1 MVNIMGINKAEI
13 LQELGKEA
21 GCEFQ
26 KLEVYK
32 PIVAKPGY
40 WGAAI
45 KGDIV
50 VLDLS
55 ADDGFCEFWYD
66 RTMGHGA
73 AQRVVDRLRMKHR
86 ENKRSAI

>member
-1 MVNIMGINKAEI
+1 MVNIMGLNKAEI
-13 LQELGKEA
+13 LQKLGKEA

>member
-1 MVNIMGINKAEI
+1 MVNIMGLNKAEI

>member
-1 MVNIMGINKAEI
+1 MVNIMGLNKAEI
-13 LQELGKEA
+13 MQELGKEA

-50 VLDLS
+50 VLYLS

>member
-1 MVNIMGINKAEI
+1 MVNIMGLNKAEI

-55 ADDGFCEFWYD
+55 ADDGFCEF
-66 RTMGHGA
+66 
-73 AQRVVDRLRMKHR
+73 
-86 ENKRSAI
+86 

>member
-1 MVNIMGINKAEI
+1 MVNIMGLNKAEV

>member
-1 MVNIMGINKAEI
+1 MVNIMGLNKAEI

-26 KLEVYK
+26 KLEGYK

-73 AQRVVDRLRMKHR
+73 AQRVVDRLRMIHR

>member
-1 MVNIMGINKAEI
+1 MVNIMGLNKAEI

-45 KGDIV
+45 KVDIV

-73 AQRVVDRLRMKHR
+73 AQRVVDRLRMKHK
-86 ENKRSAI
+86 ESQRSTT

>member
-1 MVNIMGINKAEI
+1 MVNIMGLNKAEI

-26 KLEVYK
+26 KLQVYK

>member
-1 MVNIMGINKAEI
+1 MVNIMGLNKAEI

-50 VLDLS
+50 VLANFGMTALWDMAQHS
-55 ADDGFCEFWYD
+55 ALWTGC
-66 RTMGHGA
+66 G
-73 AQRVVDRLRMKHR
+73 
-86 ENKRSAI
+86 

>member
-1 MVNIMGINKAEI
+1 MVNIMGLNKAEI

-50 VLDLS
+50 ILDLS

>member
-1 MVNIMGINKAEI
+1 MVNIMGLNKAEI

-55 ADDGFCEFWYD
+55 ADDGSANFGMTALWDMRSTARC
-66 RTMGHGA
+66 
-73 AQRVVDRLRMKHR
+73 DRLRMKHK
-86 ENKRSAI
+86 ESQRSTT

>member
-1 MVNIMGINKAEI
+1 MVNIMGLNKAEI

-73 AQRVVDRLRMKHR
+73 AERVVDRLRTKHK
-86 ENKRSAI
+86 ESQRSAT

>member
-1 MVNIMGINKAEI
+1 MVNIMGLNKAEI

-40 WGAAI
+40 WDATI
-45 KGDIV
+45 KGELV

-66 RTMGHGA
+66 RIMGHGA
-73 AQRVVDRLRMKHR
+73 AQRVVDRLRMKLK
-86 ENKRSAI
+86 ESQRSAT

>member
-1 MVNIMGINKAEI
+1 MVNIMGLNKAEI

-66 RTMGHGA
+66 RTMRHGA

>member
-1 MVNIMGINKAEI
+1 MVNIMGLNKAEI

-55 ADDGFCEFWYD
+55 ADDGFCEFWHD

>member
-1 MVNIMGINKAEI
+1 MVNIMGQNKAEI

>member
-1 MVNIMGINKAEI
+1 MVNIMGLNKAEI

-66 RTMGHGA
+66 CTMGHGA
-73 AQRVVDRLRMKHR
+73 AQRVVDRLRMKHK
-86 ENKRSAI
+86 ESQRSTT

>member
-1 MVNIMGINKAEI
+1 MVNIMDLNKVEV

-21 GCEFQ
+21 DCQFQ

-32 PIVAKPGY
+32 PIVVKPGY
-40 WGAAI
+40 WGTTI
-45 KGDIV
+45 KGELV

-66 RTMGHGA
+66 RIMGHGA

-86 ENKRSAI
+86 NKRSAI

>member
-1 MVNIMGINKAEI
+1 MVNIMGLNKAEI

-55 ADDGFCEFWYD
+55 DDDGFCEFWYD

-73 AQRVVDRLRMKHR
+73 AQRVVDRLRMKHK
-86 ENKRSAI
+86 ESQRSTT

>member
-1 MVNIMGINKAEI
+1 MVNIMGLNKAEI

-73 AQRVVDRLRMKHR
+73 AQRVVGRLRMKHK
-86 ENKRSAI
+86 ESQRSTT

>member
-1 MVNIMGINKAEI
+1 MVNIMGLNKAEI
-13 LQELGKEA
+13 LQELGKED

-40 WGAAI
+40 WGATI
-45 KGDIV
+45 KGELV

-66 RTMGHGA
+66 RIMGQGA
-73 AQRVVDRLRMKHR
+73 AQRGVDRLRMKHK
-86 ENKRSAI
+86 ESQRSAT